1 MDNNI
6 VPDNEDNTGESN
18 SSDINVNNDI
28 GGSNRRITE
37 ESSINEPL
45 EITSIP
51 QDTTEQASEL
61 PLSNI
66 INATA
71 SRMTSGIFPI
81 TSTSDTDINEY
92 QESISRSQL
101 SDSELFMNLEDVVTT
116 SDNRS
121 LRKHRL
127 SAPTPFR
134 PKEYSDPIKPRPNS
148 QIILPTSMQHY
159 DPFAMPSSDQ
169 EFRMLARIL
178 NWPVQPG
185 QGPVAQISGHV
196 GSSSIKDNMV
206 DGGEIIFDTSI
217 DREGDIQQSKGQHP
231 YKTQSTF
238 HVPHGFSVT
247 DAMRQMTK
255 PLQTPEVPPLISTNY
270 GKEIFDQIKSDDDP
284 RLIVWSKSR
293 AQEIKHDSTFSIS
306 SNNSKRWNYTF
317 LTDFFL
323 TYRKFITP
331 IKLCKLLI
339 LRFDWALDDD
349 DAERRIVR
357 VRTFVTIRHWLLNYF
372 AYDFIP
378 CRALRTTLTKYL
390 NSLPSHQVIKKSPRD
405 QRIVQGL
412 KRVIRR
418 LKRVYFRK
426 NDMNSVKK
434 KDYIFSIGTKQ
445 LGGKDN
451 EKLTVTSFHKKKNQD
466 LDVDKMMV
474 DSGGGSGVGTSL
486 IEESANLT
494 VSYDSSNYYSV
505 TQKQS
510 NLLRHQSSSSSLDS
524 TITPGTTDSESEAID
539 YYTPNI
545 SGVTRKETHQNII
558 YSSSSNSHTSDEDLS
573 SKATHDQIDELYG
586 QKWSKNLPKNL
597 PTSFS
602 ELVPIDLL
610 RYSERKADKWKKR
623 SNSMGDLSQ
632 RRLDIFN
639 QLGGVINENENPL
652 SEEEPPPLPPRR
664 RRHTLDVSS
673 ASLSFFKS
681 GFLKNNFP
689 LKKPKKAIP
698 QEKIVDYSLPN
709 SRGITRRNSSPA
721 FIGSHSSRT
730 GNQPPVQEQNWRRP
744 AARPSWPRKMSITV
758 GKFAK
763 GLFNGEKNK
772 GATQSGISTKCGG
785 IQGDFRT
792 MKFGRLSMLCAT
804 SSGSASTEDVDSDL
818 SWGDGTSPKHFNGD
832 EYHYHVDGFSYV
844 DESVEEEYHDT
855 SHPEESEIIEQQF
868 DQWYDEQQSTQD
880 DTNFESL
887 TSSPI
892 DSHPPTFST
901 FSQDKQ
907 SDDDDILQQD
917 YEEPRDNRQ
926 LSRTTRRRGKV
937 WNYLVPVIEVEDDID
952 QPTQSSETDTYF
964 VSQSSSNGSQKDDDQ
979 QPARKQSY
987 LASVSE
993 VEEDDDT
1000 DPNFSPQQS
1009 FEQEYDDLYEEESG
1023 DHHNIRTLRRLPKVP
1038 DLRSVTNLK
1047 DLDEKSSKRVSWG
1060 TFSSYGV
1067 EGGGATADSVPDSLA
1082 SLSRSTSKTAP
1093 TSRRRGP
1100 AKNGS
1105 QESGARQRTR
1115 HTVSRPLKNSAEA
1128 IALEKGTNNNRGG
1141 NASRSK
1147 RPKHTPIHTTTEPSV
1162 SQGPTSSFSSTVPSS
1177 RQHPY
1182 KSFIMSYRSEAIAK
1196 QFCLLERDLLMQV
1209 QWEELVQVS
1218 WTNGNK
1224 NTNNNDNDVEK
1235 DSNTQDI
1242 RKEAKK
1248 DVKGKN
1254 KEFESEIDEEN
1265 IKVKPIK
1272 DGGVDKVIERFNQ
1285 TIDWV
1290 ATEIMLTHSL
1300 EDRVRVIEK
1309 FIRIAQ

>member
-1 MDNNI
+1 M
-6 VPDNEDNTGESN
+6 
-18 SSDINVNNDI
+18 
-28 GGSNRRITE
+28 
-37 ESSINEPL
+37 
-45 EITSIP
+45 
-51 QDTTEQASEL
+51 
-61 PLSNI
+61 
-66 INATA
+66 
-71 SRMTSGIFPI
+71 
-81 TSTSDTDINEY
+81 
-92 QESISRSQL
+92 
-101 SDSELFMNLEDVVTT
+101 
-116 SDNRS
+116 
-121 LRKHRL
+121 K
-127 SAPTPFR
+127 
-134 PKEYSDPIKPRPNS
+134 
-148 QIILPTSMQHY
+148 
-159 DPFAMPSSDQ
+159 
-169 EFRMLARIL
+169 
-178 NWPVQPG
+178 
-185 QGPVAQISGHV
+185 
-196 GSSSIKDNMV
+196 
-206 DGGEIIFDTSI
+206 
-217 DREGDIQQSKGQHP
+217 REG
-231 YKTQSTF
+231 
-238 HVPHGFSVT
+238 
-247 DAMRQMTK
+247 
-255 PLQTPEVPPLISTNY
+255 L
-270 GKEIFDQIKSDDDP
+270 
-284 RLIVWSKSR
+284 
-293 AQEIKHDSTFSIS
+293 
-306 SNNSKRWNYTF
+306 
-317 LTDFFL
+317 
-323 TYRKFITP
+323 
-331 IKLCKLLI
+331 
-339 LRFDWALDDD
+339 
-349 DAERRIVR
+349 
-357 VRTFVTIRHWLLNYF
+357 TFVTIRHWLLNYF

-378 CRALRTTLTKYL
+378 CRDLRTTLTKYL
-390 NSLPSHQVIKKSPRD
+390 NNLPSHQLVKYSPRD

-418 LKRVYFRK
+418 LKKVYYRK
-426 NDMNSVKK
+426 SDMSSVKK
-434 KDYIFSIGTKQ
+434 NDDIFSIGSKK
-445 LGGKDN
+445 LGGKNN
-451 EKLTVTSFHKKKNQD
+451 EKLTEPQKD
-466 LDVDKMMV
+466 LDVDKIMV

-486 IEESANLT
+486 IEESANIA
-494 VSYDSSNYYSV
+494 VSYDSSNYYTV

-510 NLLRHQSSSSSLDS
+510 NILRHQSSSSSLDS
-524 TITPGTTDSESEAID
+524 TITPGTTDSESEAIE

-545 SGVTRKETHQNII
+545 SGVSRKETHRNII

-586 QKWSKNLPKNL
+586 QKWSKNLP
-597 PTSFS
+597 TSSS
-602 ELVPIDLL
+602 ELGDDIYTDNNVYEYEDDGAGVSSRKAPRASMPERLAVPIDLL
-610 RYSERKADKWKKR
+610 RHSERKADKWKKR

-639 QLGGVINENENPL
+639 QLGSEINENENPL

-673 ASLSFFKS
+673 ASPSFFKS

-689 LKKPKKAIP
+689 LKKPKKATT
-698 QEKIVDYSLPN
+698 QEKIVDYSLPS

-721 FIGSHSSRT
+721 FIGSNSSRT
-730 GNQPPVQEQNWRRP
+730 GNQPPVQEQSWRRP

-772 GATQSGISTKCGG
+772 GATQSGTSTKCGG

-792 MKFGRLSMLCAT
+792 MRFGRLSMLCAT
-804 SSGSASTEDVDSDL
+804 SSGSASTEEIDSDL
-818 SWGDGTSPKHFNGD
+818 SWGDGTSPKLFNGD
-832 EYHYHVDGFSYV
+832 EYHIHLDGFSYV
-844 DESVEEEYHDT
+844 DESVEEEYYDT
-855 SHPEESEIIEQQF
+855 SHPEESEITEQQF
-868 DQWYDEQQSTQD
+868 EQWYDEQQSTHD

-901 FSQDKQ
+901 LSQDKQ
-907 SDDDDILQQD
+907 SDDDDIQD

-926 LSRTTRRRGKV
+926 LVRATRRKAKV
-937 WNYLVPVIEVEDDID
+937 WNLVPVIEVEDDVD

-964 VSQSSSNGSQKDDDQ
+964 VSQSSSNGSQKDDEQ
-979 QPARKQSY
+979 QPTRKQSY

-993 VEEDDDT
+993 VEEGVDT

-1009 FEQEYDDLYEEESG
+1009 FEQEYDDLYEEEESG

-1047 DLDEKSSKRVSWG
+1047 DLDEKSGKRVSWG

-1067 EGGGATADSVPDSLA
+1067 EGGGATADSAPDSMM

-1115 HTVSRPLKNSAEA
+1115 HTTSKPPKNSSEA
-1128 IALEKGTNNNRGG
+1128 MALEKGTNNNRGS
-1141 NASRSK
+1141 NISRSK

-1162 SQGPTSSFSSTVPSS
+1162 SQGPNPSS

-1182 KSFIMSYRSEAIAK
+1182 KSFILSYRSEAIAK
-1196 QFCLLERDLLMQV
+1196 QFCLIERDLLMQV

-1224 NTNNNDNDVEK
+1224 NKNNNNDVEK
-1235 DSNTQDI
+1235 DSNIQDI

-1248 DVKGKN
+1248 DVKGKR
-1254 KEFESEIDEEN
+1254 KEVESEIDEEK

-1309 FIRIAQ
+1309 FIRIAQVVVEIENVES